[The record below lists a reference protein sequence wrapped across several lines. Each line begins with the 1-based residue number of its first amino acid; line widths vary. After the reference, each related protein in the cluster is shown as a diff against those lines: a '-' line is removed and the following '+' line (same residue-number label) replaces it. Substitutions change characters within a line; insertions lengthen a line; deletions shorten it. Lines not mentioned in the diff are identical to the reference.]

1 MELPEEKAMSA
12 PIPENETQRLEE
24 LDSYQILDTMS
35 EQAFDDITA
44 LASYI
49 CQTPIALMSLVDRD
63 RQWFKS
69 AVGYDV
75 PETHRDLAFCAHA
88 VWDPSEMLVV
98 EDAASDPRF
107 SSNPLVR
114 NDPQIRFYA
123 GAPLLTSSGNALG
136 TLCVI
141 DRVPRELTQ
150 GQLDS
155 LEALSRLVMAQ
166 MEMRKTLLRLDPD
179 QAEEEAA

>member
-1 MELPEEKAMSA
+1 MSA

-69 AVGYDV
+69 SFGYDV
-75 PETHRDLAFCAHA
+75 PETHRDLAFSAHA

-150 GQLDS
+150 RQLDS

-166 MEMRKTLLRLDPD
+166 MEMRKILLRLEPD